1 MTPQQ
6 ERAVALRDQR
16 LHELTGEH
24 TQAEMTVIMA
34 AASAMACCDMIYREL
49 QSPMSVMA
57 MNDLFESV
65 IVSTAGL
72 VGLSPAESEANEE
85 LVTKLLGIAREL
97 INEVN
102 EAADS
107 KIITADSAIQLQ

>member
-6 ERAVALRDQR
+6 ERAVALRDERLQR
-16 LHELTGEH
+16 LSSEH

-34 AASAMACCDMIYREL
+34 AASAMACCDLIYHEL
-49 QSPMSVMA
+49 QSTNSVAA

-65 IVSTAGL
+65 ITSTAGL
-72 VGLSPAESEANEE
+72 VGLSPAASEENEE
-85 LVTKLLGIAREL
+85 LVTKLLGIARQL
-97 INEVN
+97 VNDVN

-107 KIITADSAIQLQ
+107 KIITANNVIQMP

>member
-6 ERAVALRDQR
+6 QRAVALRDER
-16 LHELTGEH
+16 LHQLTGEH

-34 AASAMACCDMIYREL
+34 AASAMSCCDLIYREL
-49 QSPMSVMA
+49 QSPAATAA

-65 IVSTAGL
+65 IVSISGL

-85 LVTKLLGIAREL
+85 LVTKLLGIARRL
-97 INEVN
+97 VNDVN

-107 KIITADSAIQLQ
+107 KIITANNVIQLQ